1 MDTLLHLYHY
11 IIFFHVSVAEYVVK
25 LTSDSPAV
33 LDAPITFTGQ
43 LFGVE
48 SPETSYRWRWFDT
61 ASPGHYKETET
72 NGSVTNIN
80 YTIAYY
86 L

>member
-1 MDTLLHLYHY
+1 MKIEFNYKFLLRRL
-11 IIFFHVSVAEYVVK
+11 
-25 LTSDSPAV
+25 L
-33 LDAPITFTGQ
+33 
-43 LFGVE
+43 GVD

-80 YTIAYY
+80 YTIVYPSSDVRISFQVG
-86 L
+86 LSEVLIFLLFSTTQTTMI